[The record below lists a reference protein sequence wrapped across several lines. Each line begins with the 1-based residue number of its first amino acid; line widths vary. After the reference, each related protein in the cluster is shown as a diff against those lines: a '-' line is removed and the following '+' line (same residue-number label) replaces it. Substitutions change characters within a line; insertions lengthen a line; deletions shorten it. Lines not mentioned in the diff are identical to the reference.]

1 MIKKLVLGL
10 TFLSF
15 TGTLLAADVF
25 TGTWKLNVAKSKFAA
40 GTEVKEA
47 TVVVAE
53 QGANLAVTGTGTA
66 GDGKPI
72 SVKYTIPAKG
82 GVVSYTEGAPA
93 SGATVTTKRVNAST
107 IDSTSSLNG
116 KEVGS
121 THAVVSANGKALTRI
136 VKGVDA
142 QGKPFQNTE
151 VYERQ

>member
-1 MIKKLVLGL
+1 MVKRLVLGL
-10 TFLSF
+10 ALLSF

-25 TGTWKLNVAKSKFAA
+25 TGTWKLNVAKSTFAP
-40 GTEVKEA
+40 GTEVKDV

-53 QGANLAVTGTGTA
+53 QGGNLAVTATGTT

-72 SVKYTIPAKG
+72 SVKYTIPEKG
-82 GVVSYTEGAPA
+82 GAVNYTEGAPP
-93 SGATVTTKRVNAST
+93 SGATATTKRVNART

-121 THAVVSANGKALTRI
+121 THAVVSADGKTLTRT

-142 QGKPFQNTE
+142 QGKPFENTE
-151 VYERQ
+151 VYERP